1 MEEKTIFEQL
11 EVQYE
16 EVDGLLYPILSVD
29 EKPEAK
35 EQTGK
40 YGDCWIHYM
49 QENHF
54 ERYRSLIRFGK
65 LQEKAIELNEEA
77 YELLDQMMK
86 TYLEKHPAQNPSS
99 TMEMWKLREQAKRM
113 AEEFIYQDIV
123 YKFH

>member
-1 MEEKTIFEQL
+1 MEEKTIFEQM

-16 EVDGLLYPILSVD
+16 EVDGLLYPILPVEVKTESN
-29 EKPEAK
+29 

-65 LQEKAIELNEEA
+65 LQEKAVEVNEEA
-77 YELLDQMMK
+77 YELLDQMLK
-86 TYLEKHPAQNPSS
+86 TYLEKHPAQNPGS
-99 TMEMWKLREQAKRM
+99 TMEMWKLREQAKSM
-113 AEEFIYQDIV
+113 VEEFIFQDIV

>member
-11 EVQYE
+11 EVKYE
-16 EVDGLLYPILSVD
+16 EVDGLLYPILPV
-29 EKPEAK
+29 EVKTK
-35 EQTGK
+35 LNEQTGK

-54 ERYRSLIRFGK
+54 ERYRSLSRFGK
-65 LQEKAIELNEEA
+65 LQEKAIEVNEEA
-77 YELLDQMMK
+77 YKLLDQMMK

-113 AEEFIYQDIV
+113 AEEFIFQDIV